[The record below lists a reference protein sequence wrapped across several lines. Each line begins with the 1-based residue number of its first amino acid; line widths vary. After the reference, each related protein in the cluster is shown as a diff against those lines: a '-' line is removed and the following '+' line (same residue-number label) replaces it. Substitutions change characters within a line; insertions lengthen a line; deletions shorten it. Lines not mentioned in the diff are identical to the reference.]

1 MIDKEEKKQGNKYL
15 SEIYSYKRRPKSDY
29 PNLLAKY
36 LAKKFLKKVNGKLL
50 DVGCG
55 KGFMLYDFMQN
66 VSTLHRRGG
75 YHQEEF
81 CSTYCRSF

>member
-55 KGFMLYDFMQN
+55 
-66 VSTLHRRGG
+66 R
-75 YHQEEF
+75 
-81 CSTYCRSF
+81 